1 MQARF
6 LTRRWNHQGGSP
18 FLFRQEPTHEQCL
31 PARPEEPRSRPETAP
46 IELDDDL
53 TRRDAWMFLPLAA
66 IVIALPILA
75 TAMFGF
81 SAWDLASRDEASRS
95 PPETFAMRWPEQSL
109 PVLR

>member
-1 MQARF
+1 MRTIPSA
-6 LTRRWNHQGGSP
+6 P
-18 FLFRQEPTHEQCL
+18 FV
-31 PARPEEPRSRPETAP
+31 PAQVEIAP

-66 IVIALPILA
+66 MVIALPILA

-81 SAWDLASRDEASRS
+81 TAWDLASRDEASLS
-95 PPETFAMRWPEQSL
+95 GPPATFAMRWPEDSL